1 MLVADLDVR
10 ILDSKGALLRHL
22 TLDPSKDCRTMRG
35 TTLRWFIRPRNSETS
50 HGWR

>member
-22 TLDPSKDCRTMRG
+22 TLDPSRDYRPMRG
-35 TTLRWFIRPRNSETS
+35 ATL
-50 HGWR
+50 